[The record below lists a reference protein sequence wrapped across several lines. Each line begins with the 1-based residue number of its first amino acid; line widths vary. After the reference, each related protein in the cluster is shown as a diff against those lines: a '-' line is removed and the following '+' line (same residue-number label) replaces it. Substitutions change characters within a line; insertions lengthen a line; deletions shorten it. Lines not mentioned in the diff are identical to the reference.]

1 MVLCDSLAI
10 LASGLFAFLTW
21 ARPVRG
27 QDLALYS
34 ELWILLP
41 LFLLGFAQA
50 GLYPGTG
57 LGPVA
62 TLRRT
67 SYVSALTFLLLAGLS
82 FALQLPYVY
91 SRVTFAIAFLA
102 TLLFVPLFR
111 LAALSLL
118 ARTAWWPE
126 AAVVLADEA
135 DRAGR
140 IVAALTGAPH
150 LGYSARAL
158 VLSRE
163 SGQPTRAA
171 EPPHFPDVES
181 ALASTGATVAFLDAQ
196 SAAESMLD
204 PLQQRFHRVLVVR
217 GFDDL
222 PVEGIRVHNLGGF
235 LGLEYT
241 NNLLDSRNQWFKR
254 ALDLGLG
261 SIALILSLPLLL
273 LAILAIEVRSP
284 GPPLFF
290 QERSG
295 RNGRRIR
302 VPKIRTMVP
311 GAEAQLEEALARD
324 PALRE
329 EWRQRMKLR
338 DDPRL
343 IPFVGKF
350 LRRFSL
356 DELPQLW
363 SVVAGDMSLVGP
375 RPFPDYHLEKFP
387 ERFRELRRRVRP
399 GITGLWQV
407 TVRSEGALERQQ
419 SLDSYY
425 IRNWSI
431 WLDIYILARTVGA
444 VLTGRGAY

>member
-10 LASGLFAFLTW
+10 VASGLFAFLAW

-222 PVEGIRVHNLGGF
+222 PVEGIRSTTSAAF
-235 LGLEYT
+235 
-241 NNLLDSRNQWFKR
+241 S
-254 ALDLGLG
+254 G
-261 SIALILSLPLLL
+261 SSTPTTCWTRGTSGSSAHSTWGS
-273 LAILAIEVRSP
+273 ARSP
-284 GPPLFF
+284 CSSRSCPAARHPRDRGVEPGRRSLFF

-302 VPKIRTMVP
+302 VPKIRTMVLAP
-311 GAEAQLEEALARD
+311 RRSRGSAGTIRRCARSGA
-324 PALRE
+324 
-329 EWRQRMKLR
+329 
-338 DDPRL
+338 
-343 IPFVGKF
+343 
-350 LRRFSL
+350 
-356 DELPQLW
+356 
-363 SVVAGDMSLVGP
+363 
-375 RPFPDYHLEKFP
+375 
-387 ERFRELRRRVRP
+387 
-399 GITGLWQV
+399 
-407 TVRSEGALERQQ
+407 
-419 SLDSYY
+419 
-425 IRNWSI
+425 
-431 WLDIYILARTVGA
+431 
-444 VLTGRGAY
+444 RG